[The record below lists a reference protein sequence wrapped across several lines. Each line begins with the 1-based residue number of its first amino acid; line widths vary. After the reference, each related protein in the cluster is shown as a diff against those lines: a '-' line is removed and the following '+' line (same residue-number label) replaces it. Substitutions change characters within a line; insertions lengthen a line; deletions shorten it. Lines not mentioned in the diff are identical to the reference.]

1 MEDGKVDPDVWA
13 IGDAAIIKTAV
24 LPATAQ
30 GSDFSFTISPHSIS
44 PSSFLRQFQAC
55 EPGGNEFTL
64 FVTFPIRLSR
74 LALSDLSAV
83 ANQKARYLSKKLN
96 RIVRDKEHT
105 EPFEFFNQGSLAY
118 IGDWCVSFSTRVLLL
133 CSVRSVEDL
142 SLMSWDCRSRQLLI
156 YRKAIYDRSSAET
169 GIKARETGRVAWLL
183 WRSAYFTMTL
193 SLRNK

>member
-1 MEDGKVDPDVWA
+1 MDPDVWA

-30 GSDFSFTISPHSIS
+30 GSDFSFTILPCRPSP
-44 PSSFLRQFQAC
+44 SFLRQFQAC
-55 EPGGNEFTL
+55 EPSGNEFTL
-64 FVTFPIRLSR
+64 FVTSICLSCF
-74 LALSDLSAV
+74 ALSDLSAV

-142 SLMSWDCRSRQLLI
+142 SLMSWDCRSRQLLLI
-156 YRKAIYDRSSAET
+156 HRKAIYDRSSAET